1 MRFIK
6 MHGLGNDYIYVDC
19 FREKAPRDPAAAA
32 AALSRRH
39 FSVGGD
45 GLVLIEPSAR
55 ADARMRIFNA
65 DGSEAEMCG
74 NALRCVGKYLYDSGL
89 RRKGALTVDTLS
101 GIKRLEM
108 IIESGVAVGARADM
122 GAPRVTRDGLTA
134 RAAGREF
141 TLTEVDMGNPH
152 AVCFDRALPD
162 DGLFF
167 EAGPALEKCALFP
180 ARCNI
185 EFCAPRGESE
195 LDVRVWERGSG
206 ATLACGTGACATL
219 VAAAHRGL
227 CGKSARVNL
236 PGGALEISWES
247 DGHVYMRGPARLAYT
262 GEVTLD

>member
-206 ATLACGTGACATL
+206 ATLACGTGAS
-219 VAAAHRGL
+219 AAFAAGVKLGHLRE
-227 CGKSARVNL
+227 KAEIFL
-236 PGGALEISWES
+236 PGGRLVFKIGKNGHVIVSGPAEISFF
-247 DGHVYMRGPARLAYT
+247 
-262 GEVTLD
+262 GELPEM